1 MLPLPYHL
9 YAAATAVAAPL
20 IRRGIRRK
28 MAAAGDE
35 ARLGERFGQASLA
48 RPDGQLIWM
57 HAVSVGELLSILG
70 LIRSLQ
76 AHSPDLQVLVTTTT
90 STSAALAAKRLPEV
104 ALHQFSPLDTPGAV
118 RRFFNHWKPDLAV
131 FVESEL
137 WPRQIVEAHRR
148 GIPLALI
155 QARLSQKSLSRW
167 KKFPSTARALLT
179 RFSLVLCQV
188 ESTRS
193 AVISLGLSPERTL
206 TSGDLK
212 ASSDPLPVD
221 AEELARLQAAIGDRP
236 LWLAASTH
244 PGEEE
249 QVAEAHGIFQEKF
262 HDGLMILAPRHPER
276 GDDIAHMLRNDGWDV
291 AQRRHH
297 DEINALTE
305 IYVADT
311 LGEMGLWYA
320 LAPVTFV
327 AGSFSDVGGHNP
339 YEAAHFDSAI
349 LHGPKFANAALTY
362 KDMDEAGAALKVRDA
377 DALGAALLDLSDSSR
392 AETLQ
397 KRAHEFATSAR
408 NIRDEIAHNLLML
421 LSKRI

>member
-1 MLPLPYHL
+1 LLPLPYYL
-9 YAAATAVAAPL
+9 YATATAVAAPL

-35 ARLGERFGQASLA
+35 VRLSERLGRAP
-48 RPDGQLIWM
+48 RPRPKGRLIWM

-70 LIRSLQ
+70 LIQSLKEQ
-76 AHSPDLQVLVTTTT
+76 APDLQVLVNTTT
-90 STSAALAAKRLPEV
+90 STSAALAAKRLPEG
-104 ALHQFSPLDTPGAV
+104 AIHQFSPLDTPRAV
-118 RRFFNHWKPDLAV
+118 RRFFNHWQPDLAV
-131 FVESEL
+131 FVESEI

-155 QARLSQKSLSRW
+155 QARLSRKSLDRW
-167 KKFPSTARALLT
+167 EKFPRTARALLT
-179 RFSLVLCQV
+179 RFSLVLCQI
-188 ESTRS
+188 EATRS
-193 AVISLGLSPERTL
+193 AVISLGQSSDRTL

-221 AEELARLQAAIGDRP
+221 AEELARLRQTIGDRP

-249 QVAEAHGIFQEKF
+249 QVAEAHGIFKEKH
-262 HDGLMILAPRHPER
+262 HDGVLILAPRHPER

-291 AQRRHH
+291 AQRQHH

-320 LAPVTFV
+320 LAQITYV
-327 AGSFSDVGGHNP
+327 AGSFTDVGGHNP

-349 LHGPKFANAALTY
+349 LHGPLFANAAQIY
-362 KDMDEAGAALKVRDA
+362 DDMDSDGAALKVQDA
-377 DALGAALLDLSDSSR
+377 EALGAALLDLTVSSK
-392 AETLQ
+392 AQTLQ
-397 KRAHEFATSAR
+397 KKAHDFATSAR
-408 NIRDEIAHNLLML
+408 NIRDDVAGRLLAL
-421 LSKRI
+421 LP